1 MHWAEVQTVRLGTRQ
16 ECVKSLLRVSG
27 ACLDRAREFAR
38 RRLRLAGRLSGVAE
52 RLAGS
57 WGGLDDVVGAHR
69 KFARR
74 FTEGIGKLARN
85 TSGDRR
91 RKTVRLTVGDS
102 EEEEEGAAAGR
113 KEEGEKGK
121 ERETKGAA
129 AVAVAAAVAAAA
141 GGDEGGKKKMKEEEE
156 KKEGRKWGSTSVS
169 CSENRG
175 GAVRW
180 EREGRRGRE
189 EGGCSCCCC
198 TSVSCRGN
206 RGGAVS
212 WGRERK
218 KRRRG
223 EKKGKKR
230 KGVAAAVAAGAG
242 KEEEERG

>member
-57 WGGLDDVVGAHR
+57 WG
-69 KFARR
+69 
-74 FTEGIGKLARN
+74 
-85 TSGDRR
+85 
-91 RKTVRLTVGDS
+91 
-102 EEEEEGAAAGR
+102 EEEEGAAAGR

-212 WGRERK
+212 LGRERK

-223 EKKGKKR
+223 EKKGKER
-230 KGVAAAVAAGAG
+230 KGVAAAVAAAA
-242 KEEEERG
+242 